1 MLASLRRPLTD
12 RRAGLL
18 LGAPAVAVVLVIV
31 AMVVFVAIQAWPTF
45 QHNGL
50 DWLFG
55 GGTNTGPNVDKQ
67 LGSMV
72 EGGATPPAEAYHLR
86 AWPLI
91 YGTAL
96 TTILAVLIGTVV
108 SVLAAIFIVDL
119 APPRVRAVVVPVI
132 RLLAAVPSVIY
143 GLIGILVLVPFVNDN
158 LISEGQRHSVQ
169 NVIPLTGPGVLVSVV
184 LLTLMITPIMVSLI
198 VDALRSVPRGWR
210 EGALAL
216 GVTTWRATMSV
227 AIRAIRPAIIAA
239 AVLAS
244 ARALGEAIMLSMVSG
259 SNGYAPRLQD
269 GIIFLFE
276 PLRPLAATIAEN
288 TESINSP
295 ALKSSL
301 YAFALLLLLS
311 CFVLS
316 LGSFFIKRSL
326 RVQGAR

>member
-1 MLASLRRPLTD
+1 MRGPLSD

-18 LGAPAVAVVLVIV
+18 LGAPAVAVVLIV
-31 AMVVFVAIQAWPTF
+31 LAMVVFVTIQAWPTF

-50 DWLFG
+50 GWLG
-55 GGTNTGPNVDKQ
+55 DGSASTGGTVDQQ

-72 EGGATPPAEAYHLR
+72 EGGASPPPEAYAIK

-91 YGTAL
+91 FGTAL
-96 TTILAVLIGTVV
+96 TTVLSIAIGIVV

-119 APPRVRAVVVPVI
+119 APRRVRNLVVPVV

-143 GLIGILVLVPFVNDN
+143 GLIGILVLVPWVNDH
-158 LISEGQRHSVQ
+158 LISESQRQSVQ
-169 NVIPLTGPGVLVSVV
+169 HVIPLTGPGLLVSVL
-184 LLTLMITPIMVSLI
+184 LLTLMVTPIMIALI
-198 VDALRSVPRGWR
+198 TDALEAVPRGWR

-216 GVTTWRATMSV
+216 GVTQWRATMSV
-227 AIRAIRPAIIAA
+227 AIVAIRPAIVAA

-259 SNGYAPRLQD
+259 SNGYAPRIQD
-269 GIIFLFE
+269 GLIFLFE

-288 TESINSP
+288 TESINSA
-295 ALKSSL
+295 ALKSTL
-301 YAFALLLLLS
+301 YAFALLLLVS

-316 LGSFFIKRSL
+316 LGSYFIKRSL
-326 RVQGAR
+326 RAQGAR